1 MKKILLKSKFSVI
14 LFLAGFF
21 CLFFAVSAWAGE
33 GQSGWRHI
41 YDQIM
46 VIFNFGIIVFCFFK
60 FGKKPLIDFLKG
72 QKENIREE
80 INEVENRKQEIETKL
95 DELRAVMDDSKVRF
109 ENIRQRIIQQGE
121 KKKTAIIADAEQQ
134 SKLMIESALR
144 RVDSGFIQV
153 QNIFRKELVD
163 AAMDLAL
170 KKLPE
175 ALNDKDNQYFIDQY
189 LTGADSI

>member
-1 MKKILLKSKFSVI
+1 MKKIFSKSKFSVI
-14 LFLAGFF
+14 LLLTT
-21 CLFFAVSAWAGE
+21 LFFLFFSVSAWASE
-33 GQSGWRHI
+33 GQTGWRHI

-46 VIFNFGIIVFCFFK
+46 MIFNFGILVFCFLK

-72 QKENIREE
+72 QKENVREE
-80 INEVENRKQEIETKL
+80 INEVENQKREIETKL
-95 DELRAVMDDSKVRF
+95 DEVRAVMDDSKARF

-121 KKKTAIIADAEQQ
+121 RKKNEIIAEAEQH

-153 QNIFRKELVD
+153 QNIFREELID

-170 KKLPE
+170 KRLPNT
-175 ALNDKDNQYFIDQY
+175 LNDKDNQHFIDRY
-189 LTGADSI
+189 LAGAGSI